1 MIAAIHAGWKGAFKG
16 IIKRTLNFMIK
27 KGCDPKNV
35 TAVIG
40 PCISVK
46 NYEVK
51 KDFIKKLIKKDGK
64 NKKFFKK
71 IQNKDFFDLKKY
83 VLSQLKA
90 LNIKKIDIINKNT
103 FNPKNNFFSA
113 RRSISRNENDYGRNI
128 SVIMINWQY
137 LMKLLTGNSNK
148 PLSKNIAKYLK
159 SKLVNSSIKK
169 FSDGEIYI
177 EINENIR
184 GNSIFIIQSISSPAN
199 DNLMELLLC
208 IDALKR
214 SSAKNITA
222 VIPYFGYARQDRKVV
237 PRTSISAKLVS
248 NLITKAGADR
258 VVTVDLH
265 AGQIQGFFDIPVDNL
280 FATPIFARH
289 AKKNIKSKNIIC
301 VAPDV
306 GGTERAR
313 ALGKILN
320 VELAIV
326 DKRRPKPGQSKVMN
340 VIGNVKGKTCIIVDD
355 IIDSGGTIV
364 NAAKALKDRGAKEV
378 YVYITHGVLSGE
390 AVDKIKKS
398 VIRKLVITDTIDNH
412 DKIKNVKNIEVLPIS
427 ALMGEAIKRISN
439 STSVSDLFK

>member
-1 MIAAIHAGWKGAFKG
+1 
-16 IIKRTLNFMIK
+16 
-27 KGCDPKNV
+27 
-35 TAVIG
+35 
-40 PCISVK
+40 
-46 NYEVK
+46 
-51 KDFIKKLIKKDGK
+51 
-64 NKKFFKK
+64 
-71 IQNKDFFDLKKY
+71 
-83 VLSQLKA
+83 
-90 LNIKKIDIINKNT
+90 
-103 FNPKNNFFSA
+103 
-113 RRSISRNENDYGRNI
+113 
-128 SVIMINWQY
+128 
-137 LMKLLTGNSNK
+137 MKLLAGNSNK
-148 PLSKNIAKYLK
+148 NLSKKISKYLK
-159 SKLVNSSIKK
+159 SKIINSNIRK

-214 SSAKNITA
+214 SSAKNITT

-280 FATPIFARH
+280 FCTPIFARH
-289 AKKNIKSKNIIC
+289 IKKNIKSKNIIC

-313 ALGKILN
+313 ALGKSLD
-320 VELAIV
+320 VGLAIV
-326 DKRRPKPGQSKVMN
+326 DKRRPAPGKSQVMN
-340 VIGNVKGKTCIIVDD
+340 IIGNVKDKTCIVVDD
-355 IIDSGGTIV
+355 IIDSGGTII
-364 NAAKALKDRGAKEV
+364 NSAKALKDRGAKEV

-390 AVDKIKKS
+390 AVKKIQKS
-398 VIRKLVITDTIDNH
+398 VIKKLVITDTIDNQIRVN
-412 DKIKNVKNIEVLPIS
+412 KAKNIEVLTVS
-427 ALMGEAIKRISN
+427 NLMGEAIKRISN

>member
-1 MIAAIHAGWKGAFKG
+1 
-16 IIKRTLNFMIK
+16 
-27 KGCDPKNV
+27 
-35 TAVIG
+35 
-40 PCISVK
+40 
-46 NYEVK
+46 
-51 KDFIKKLIKKDGK
+51 
-64 NKKFFKK
+64 
-71 IQNKDFFDLKKY
+71 
-83 VLSQLKA
+83 
-90 LNIKKIDIINKNT
+90 
-103 FNPKNNFFSA
+103 
-113 RRSISRNENDYGRNI
+113 
-128 SVIMINWQY
+128 
-137 LMKLLTGNSNK
+137 MKLLTGNSNK
-148 PLSKNIAKYLK
+148 LLSKKIAKYLK
-159 SKLVNSSIKK
+159 SKLVNTSIRK

-184 GNSIFIIQSISSPAN
+184 GNSIYIIQSVSSPAN

-222 VIPYFGYARQDRKVV
+222 VMPYFGYARQDRKVA

-289 AKKNIKSKNIIC
+289 VKKKIKSKNIVCI
-301 VAPDV
+301 APDV

-313 ALGKILN
+313 ALGKLLN
-320 VELAIV
+320 VGLAIV
-326 DKRRPKPGQSKVMN
+326 DKRRPKPGQSQVMN
-340 VIGNVKGKTCIIVDD
+340 VIGNVKNQTCIIVDD

-364 NAAKALKDRGAKEV
+364 NAAKALRDRGAKEV

-390 AVDKIKKS
+390 AVKKIKNSLIKN
-398 VIRKLVITDTIDNH
+398 LVITDTIDNSE
-412 DKIKNVKNIEVLPIS
+412 KIKNVKNIEVLSIS
-427 ALMGEAIKRISN
+427 SLMGEAIKRISN

>member
-1 MIAAIHAGWKGAFKG
+1 
-16 IIKRTLNFMIK
+16 
-27 KGCDPKNV
+27 
-35 TAVIG
+35 
-40 PCISVK
+40 
-46 NYEVK
+46 
-51 KDFIKKLIKKDGK
+51 
-64 NKKFFKK
+64 
-71 IQNKDFFDLKKY
+71 
-83 VLSQLKA
+83 
-90 LNIKKIDIINKNT
+90 
-103 FNPKNNFFSA
+103 
-113 RRSISRNENDYGRNI
+113 
-128 SVIMINWQY
+128 
-137 LMKLLTGNSNK
+137 MKLLTGNSNK
-148 PLSKNIAKYLK
+148 LLSKKIAKYLK
-159 SKLVNSSIKK
+159 SKLVNTSIRK
-169 FSDGEIYI
+169 FSDGEIYT

-184 GNSIFIIQSISSPAN
+184 GNSIYIIQSVSSPAN

-222 VIPYFGYARQDRKVV
+222 VMPYFGYARQDRKVA

-289 AKKNIKSKNIIC
+289 VKKKIKSKNIVCI
-301 VAPDV
+301 APDV

-313 ALGKILN
+313 ALGKLLN
-320 VELAIV
+320 VGLAIV
-326 DKRRPKPGQSKVMN
+326 DKRRPKPGQSQVMN
-340 VIGNVKGKTCIIVDD
+340 VIGNVKNQTCIIVDD

-390 AVDKIKKS
+390 AVKKIKNSLIKN
-398 VIRKLVITDTIDNH
+398 LVITDTIDNSE
-412 DKIKNVKNIEVLPIS
+412 KIKNVKNIEVLSIS
-427 ALMGEAIKRISN
+427 SLMGEAIKRISN

>member
-1 MIAAIHAGWKGAFKG
+1 
-16 IIKRTLNFMIK
+16 
-27 KGCDPKNV
+27 
-35 TAVIG
+35 
-40 PCISVK
+40 
-46 NYEVK
+46 
-51 KDFIKKLIKKDGK
+51 
-64 NKKFFKK
+64 
-71 IQNKDFFDLKKY
+71 
-83 VLSQLKA
+83 
-90 LNIKKIDIINKNT
+90 
-103 FNPKNNFFSA
+103 
-113 RRSISRNENDYGRNI
+113 
-128 SVIMINWQY
+128 
-137 LMKLLTGNSNK
+137 MKLLSGNSNK
-148 PLSKNIAKYLK
+148 KLSKKIARYLK

-184 GNSIFIIQSISSPAN
+184 GNSIFILQSTSSPAN

-208 IDALKR
+208 VDALKR

-280 FATPIFARH
+280 FATPLFARH
-289 AKKNIKSKNIIC
+289 IKKNIKSKNLTC

-313 ALGKILN
+313 ALGKLLDTN
-320 VELAIV
+320 LAIV
-326 DKRRPKPGQSKVMN
+326 DKRRPAPGKSKVMN
-340 VIGNVKGKTCIIVDD
+340 VIGNVEGKTCIIVDD

-364 NAAKALKDRGAKEV
+364 NAAQALMDRGAKEV
-378 YVYITHGVLSGE
+378 YAYITHGVLSGE
-390 AVDKIKKS
+390 AIKKIQKS
-398 VIRKLVITDTIDNH
+398 MIKNLVITDTIDN
-412 DKIKNVKNIEVLPIS
+412 DEKVNNAKNIEVLPIS
-427 ALMGEAIKRISN
+427 NLIGEAIKRISN

>member
-1 MIAAIHAGWKGAFKG
+1 
-16 IIKRTLNFMIK
+16 
-27 KGCDPKNV
+27 
-35 TAVIG
+35 
-40 PCISVK
+40 
-46 NYEVK
+46 
-51 KDFIKKLIKKDGK
+51 
-64 NKKFFKK
+64 
-71 IQNKDFFDLKKY
+71 
-83 VLSQLKA
+83 
-90 LNIKKIDIINKNT
+90 
-103 FNPKNNFFSA
+103 
-113 RRSISRNENDYGRNI
+113 
-128 SVIMINWQY
+128 
-137 LMKLLTGNSNK
+137 MKLLSGNSNK
-148 PLSKNIAKYLK
+148 PLSKQIAKFMK
-159 SKLVNSSIKK
+159 SKLVNSSIRK

-184 GNSIFIIQSISSPAN
+184 GNSIFIIQSVSSPAN

-280 FATPIFARH
+280 FSTPIFARH
-289 AKKNIKSKNIIC
+289 AKKKIKSKNLIC

-313 ALGKILN
+313 ALGKLLN
-320 VELAIV
+320 VGLAIV
-326 DKRRPKPGQSKVMN
+326 DKRRPKPGQSQVMN
-340 VIGNVKGKTCIIVDD
+340 VIGNVKDKNCIICDD

-364 NAAKALKDRGAKEV
+364 NAAKALKDRGAKDV

-390 AVDKIKKS
+390 AFKKIKTSLIKN
-398 VIRKLVITDTIDNH
+398 LVITDTIDNFE
-412 DKIKNVKNIEVLPIS
+412 KVKSAKNIEVLSIS
-427 ALMGEAIKRISN
+427 GLMGEAIKRISN